1 MGTGDVR
8 VGAVRRAHDAAL
20 KAGCLAITPQV
31 SLVSTSLWRRPGST
45 GTMSA
50 PPDIQPPAK
59 KRKRMHY
66 ACVECNRRKHKCDRK
81 IPCGPCTQR
90 GIADACRPFEDG
102 DEHGDLRARLTRV
115 EHILE
120 ALLSRE
126 KATGQRLNPA
136 APESSDGHSRRSP
149 TASGSDK
156 RDLEDHEE
164 HLDGGLTGAAGN
176 YFGGNALPSV
186 TSTSIEAEVRGNHN
200 GPQTHSTTHSARTT
214 QANLALRQIIAEGG
228 APPEILL
235 NLLSEL
241 PPKDDISTLLD
252 IFFRD
257 INPVRFPL
265 PERDVRRA
273 FDELNAFTWGT
284 AREDGDDGASH
295 LIFLP
300 LLFMIIATTTFCLPL
315 AMSKRIDVK
324 TQAKRYYHS
333 YRRAASI
340 ASLLPATITLVYA
353 HLLATRFLII
363 IRTPGD
369 AWSLLGAT
377 LRTAQALGLHRDG
390 ARLGLPAP
398 EAERRRRLWSHLF
411 YSDSSICLMLGRP
424 MAVRV
429 SDCDALPP
437 GKTRLEED
445 EEDGVPDDQRIWDEH
460 PTRWTFAALR
470 HALAQITARVVE
482 HFQDLAGGRHYD
494 TVLALDREIITFY
507 EALPAP
513 YRLDA
518 GGKARTV
525 MSERLRGRKS
535 SSGDQQRASSRSTD
549 RGTIAGSPNEEE
561 LMEDGEP
568 DGKPSKPP
576 PYSDPEPGA
585 YPMLPTHRFMINTE
599 IQYVRIALH
608 RPYVLRAGEKYEPSR
623 NACFE
628 AARIDRRAR
637 DVFRR
642 EVQWPD
648 HRARRDH
655 MGGLYR
661 LFNSTMILGI
671 ALLLNPA
678 GPNAAEL
685 RGYLDDFIQLH
696 ASQTT
701 DPTTLFGS
709 VPPTKHSGSSTPT
722 PQMTREPPNQIH
734 TRHPGARAFSLD
746 SHNVS
751 FPPSRKTPPQGH
763 GRITSP
769 PPGSRRSRSRTT
781 LSSVIIPNS
790 APIENRP
797 LPPGASPTTTF
808 PQPFSPTT
816 FAVSNHRRSSS
827 VSLSP
832 TTPREAQTMLSPAP
846 RTVSPFLMLGM
857 NGVEGTPPH
866 DPNAALPPEAS
877 NSNSTPFGQHDM
889 LPFPDEP
896 QALFDQASWQYALT
910 NPGSMGIGWD
920 WASGTGA
927 AATNGLGLGLGI
939 PELGAIDTFVFGGQA
954 GLGDSSLFGGGGAG
968 SEASSSPPQLVVT
981 QADTPESLL
990 APGSEARVRSGAGK
1004 GKAPEGWGYWEGLV
1018 DAIANHQV
1026 GSNSSANTTN
1036 TRDASA

>member
-1 MGTGDVR
+1 
-8 VGAVRRAHDAAL
+8 
-20 KAGCLAITPQV
+20 
-31 SLVSTSLWRRPGST
+31 
-45 GTMSA
+45 MSA

-81 IPCGPCTQR
+81 IPC
-90 GIADACRPFEDG
+90 DG
-102 DEHGDLRARLTRV
+102 DEHGDLRARLSRV
-115 EHILE
+115 EHILDG
-120 ALLSRE
+120 LLARE
-126 KATGQRLNPA
+126 KVGQQATPP
-136 APESSDGHSRRSP
+136 APESSDGRSRRSP
-149 TASGSDK
+149 TASGSDR
-156 RDLEDHEE
+156 RDPEEREE

-186 TSTSIEAEVRGNHN
+186 TSTSIEAEVRGNPN
-200 GPQTHSTTHSARTT
+200 AQQPHSTTHSARTT
-214 QANLALRQIIAEGG
+214 QANLALRQLIAEGG
-228 APPEILL
+228 APPDILL
-235 NLLSEL
+235 TLLSEL
-241 PPKDDISTLLD
+241 PPKDDINTLLD
-252 IFFRD
+252 VFFRD

-265 PERDVRRA
+265 PDRDIRRA
-273 FDELNAFTWGT
+273 FDELNAFTWGP

-315 AMSKRIDVK
+315 AMSNRIDVK
-324 TQAKRYYHS
+324 LQAKRYYHY

-340 ASLLPATITLVYA
+340 ASLLPATTTLAYA

-424 MAVRV
+424 MAVRIG
-429 SDCDALPP
+429 DCDALPP
-437 GKTRLEED
+437 GRTRLDED
-445 EEDGVPDDQRIWDEH
+445 DEDDVPDEQRIWDER
-460 PTRWTFAALR
+460 PTRWTFSALR
-470 HALAQITARVVE
+470 HSLAQITARVVE

-494 TVLALDREIITFY
+494 NVLALDREIITFY
-507 EALPAP
+507 ESLPAP
-513 YRLDA
+513 YRLGA
-518 GGKARTV
+518 GEKARTV
-525 MSERLRGRKS
+525 MSERLRGRKQN
-535 SSGDQQRASSRSTD
+535 GRGQQRANSRSTD
-549 RGTIAGSPNEEE
+549 RGTIAGSPNQDES
-561 LMEDGEP
+561 MDGGPESDARP
-568 DGKPSKPP
+568 VKPP
-576 PYSDPEPGA
+576 PYDEPEPGA

-637 DVFRR
+637 EGFRR
-642 EVQWPD
+642 EVTWPD

-701 DPTTLFGS
+701 DVTSSREVKIIQLFRAKADDALRLRS
-709 VPPTKHSGSSTPT
+709 PTKLSGSSTPM
-722 PQMTREPPNQIH
+722 PQMTREPPSQIQH

-746 SHNVS
+746 SHS
-751 FPPSRKTPPQGH
+751 APFPSSSRTTPPQGH
-763 GRITSP
+763 GRILSP

-781 LSSVIIPNS
+781 LSSVLIPNS
-790 APIENRP
+790 APIDNRP

-808 PQPFSPTT
+808 SQPFSPTT
-816 FAVSNHRRSSS
+816 TFAISNHRRSSS

-832 TTPREAQTMLSPAP
+832 TTPREAQSMLSPAP
-846 RTVSPFLMLGM
+846 RAVSPFLMMGL
-857 NGVEGTPPH
+857 NGPENGTPPNNSN
-866 DPNAALPPEAS
+866 PALPDTA
-877 NSNSTPFGQHDM
+877 NSNTTPFGHHDV
-889 LPFPDEP
+889 LPFPDDT
-896 QALFDQASWQYALT
+896 QALFDQASWQYALA

-927 AATNGLGLGLGI
+927 AAAPNGLGLGLGLGI
-939 PELGAIDTFVFGGQA
+939 PELGAIDTFVFGSQTGF
-954 GLGDSSLFGGGGAG
+954 GDTNLLGGTG

-981 QADTPESLL
+981 QADTPEALL

-1018 DAIANHQV
+1018 DAIANHQGIG
-1026 GSNSSANTTN
+1026 GSSSASTS
-1036 TRDASA
+1036 TREPAS

>member
-1 MGTGDVR
+1 
-8 VGAVRRAHDAAL
+8 
-20 KAGCLAITPQV
+20 
-31 SLVSTSLWRRPGST
+31 
-45 GTMSA
+45 MSA
-50 PPDIQPPAK
+50 TTDIQPPTK

-90 GIADACRPFEDG
+90 GIADSCRPFEDG
-102 DEHGDLRARLTRV
+102 DEHGDLRARLSRV
-115 EHILE
+115 EHLLEGIL
-120 ALLSRE
+120 ARE
-126 KATGQRLNPA
+126 KSAGRVNPP
-136 APESSDGHSRRSP
+136 APDSSDGRSRRSP
-149 TASGSDK
+149 TASGSDR
-156 RDLEDHEE
+156 RDPEEREE

-186 TSTSIEAEVRGNHN
+186 TSTSIEAEVRGNPNAQPH
-200 GPQTHSTTHSARTT
+200 PTALSTRTT
-214 QANLALRQIIAEGG
+214 QANLALRQLIAEGG

-241 PPKDDISTLLD
+241 PPKDDISTFLD

-265 PERDVRRA
+265 PERDIRKS
-273 FDELNAFTWGT
+273 FEELNAFTWGT

-315 AMSKRIDVK
+315 AMSKRVDVK
-324 TQAKRYYHS
+324 TQARRYYHS

-340 ASLLPATITLVYA
+340 ASLLPATTTLIYA
-353 HLLATRFLII
+353 HMLATRFLII

-390 ARLGLPAP
+390 ARLGLPAS

-411 YSDSSICLMLGRP
+411 YSDSSMCLMLGRP

-445 EEDGVPDDQRIWDEH
+445 DEDEVADDQRIWDEH

-494 TVLALDREIITFY
+494 TVLALDREIVTFY
-507 EALPAP
+507 EALPPA

-518 GGKARTV
+518 GEKARTI
-525 MSERLRGRKS
+525 MSERLRGRQPN
-535 SSGDQQRASSRSTD
+535 GRDQQRANSRSTD
-549 RGTIAGSPNEEE
+549 RGTIAGSPNQDES
-561 LMEDGEP
+561 MEATEA
-568 DGKPSKPP
+568 DGKPAKPP
-576 PYSDPEPGA
+576 PYDEPEPGA

-599 IQYVRIALH
+599 VQYVRIALH

-696 ASQTT
+696 ASQSVDVTSSREVKIIQ
-701 DPTTLFGS
+701 LFRAKADDALRLRS
-709 VPPTKHSGSSTPT
+709 PTKQSGSSTPA
-722 PQMTREPPNQIH
+722 PQMTREPPNQVQH

-746 SHNVS
+746 SHNVP
-751 FPPSRKTPPQGH
+751 FPTSRKTPPQGH
-763 GRITSP
+763 GITSS

-781 LSSVIIPNS
+781 LSSVLIPNS

-797 LPPGASPTTTF
+797 LPPGASPTSF
-808 PQPFSPTT
+808 PQPFSPTTT
-816 FAVSNHRRSSS
+816 FAVSNHRRSNS
-827 VSLSP
+827 VSMSP
-832 TTPREAQTMLSPAP
+832 TTPREAQTLLSPAP
-846 RTVSPFLMLGM
+846 RDVSPFLMIGL
-857 NGVEGTPPH
+857 NGAGGGTPPNNGE
-866 DPNAALPPEAS
+866 PALPDSAP
-877 NSNSTPFGQHDM
+877 NPNTTPFGQHDV
-889 LPFPDEP
+889 LSFPDDT

-910 NPGSMGIGWD
+910 NPGSMSIGWD
-920 WASGTGA
+920 WTGA
-927 AATNGLGLGLGI
+927 GGTAANGLGLGLGI

-954 GLGDSSLFGGGGAG
+954 GLGDTSLLGGPSSEAG
-968 SEASSSPPQLVVT
+968 STPPQLVVT
-981 QADTPESLL
+981 QADTPEALL

-1018 DAIANHQV
+1018 DAIANHQGI
-1026 GSNSSANTTN
+1026 GSSSSSANTRET
-1036 TRDASA
+1036 TS

>member
-1 MGTGDVR
+1 
-8 VGAVRRAHDAAL
+8 
-20 KAGCLAITPQV
+20 
-31 SLVSTSLWRRPGST
+31 
-45 GTMSA
+45 MSA
-50 PPDIQPPAK
+50 PPDVQPPTK

-90 GIADACRPFEDG
+90 GISDTCRPFEDG
-102 DEHGDLRARLTRV
+102 DEHGDLRARLSRV
-115 EHILE
+115 EHILDG
-120 ALLSRE
+120 LLTRE
-126 KATGQRLNPA
+126 KGAGQQTSPP
-136 APESSDGHSRRSP
+136 APESSDGRSRRSP
-149 TASGSDK
+149 TASGSDR
-156 RDLEDHEE
+156 RDPEEREE

-186 TSTSIEAEVRGNHN
+186 TSTSIEAEVRGNPN
-200 GPQTHSTTHSARTT
+200 APQPHSTTLSARTT

-235 NLLSEL
+235 TLLSEL
-241 PPKDDISTLLD
+241 PPKDDISTFLD

-273 FDELNAFTWGT
+273 FEELNSFTWGT
-284 AREDGDDGASH
+284 AREDGDDGATH

-315 AMSKRIDVK
+315 AMSKRIDFK

-333 YRRAASI
+333 YRRAAAI
-340 ASLLPATITLVYA
+340 ASLLPATTTLIYA
-353 HLLATRFLII
+353 HMLATRFLII

-390 ARLGLPAP
+390 SRLGLPAP

-429 SDCDALPP
+429 SDCDAMPP
-437 GKTRLEED
+437 GKIRLEED
-445 EEDGVPDDQRIWDEH
+445 QEDHVPEDQRIWDEA

-494 TVLALDREIITFY
+494 TVLALDREIVAFY
-507 EALPAP
+507 EALPPA

-518 GGKARTV
+518 GEKARTT
-525 MSERLRGRKS
+525 MSERLRGRRPN
-535 SSGDQQRASSRSTD
+535 GRNQHRANSRSTD
-549 RGTIAGSPNEEE
+549 RGTITGSPDQDES
-561 LMEDGEP
+561 MESVAEP

-576 PYSDPEPGA
+576 PYDEPEPGA

-599 IQYVRIALH
+599 VQYVRIALH

-637 DVFRR
+637 EVFRR
-642 EVQWPD
+642 EVTWPD

-685 RGYLDDFIQLH
+685 RGYLDDFVQLH
-696 ASQTT
+696 AQTADVT
-701 DPTTLFGS
+701 SSRELKIIQLFRARADDALRLRS
-709 VPPTKHSGSSTPT
+709 PTKHSGSSTPT
-722 PQMTREPPNQIH
+722 PQMTREPPNQIQH
-734 TRHPGARAFSLD
+734 SRHPGARAFSLD
-746 SHNVS
+746 SHNVP
-751 FPPSRKTPPQGH
+751 FPPSSRNTPPQGP
-763 GRITSP
+763 GQITSP
-769 PPGSRRSRSRTT
+769 PAGSRRSRSRTT
-781 LSSVIIPNS
+781 LSSVLIPNS

-797 LPPGASPTTTF
+797 LPPGASPTATF
-808 PQPFSPTT
+808 SQPFSPTAT
-816 FAVSNHRRSSS
+816 FSISNHRRSSS

-832 TTPREAQTMLSPAP
+832 TTPREAQTLLSPAP
-846 RTVSPFLMLGM
+846 RAVSPFLMMGL
-857 NGVEGTPPH
+857 NGGENGTPPNNSH
-866 DPNAALPPEAS
+866 PALAPDNAS
-877 NSNSTPFGQHDM
+877 NPNSTPFGQQEI
-889 LPFPDEP
+889 LPFTDDT
-896 QALFDQASWQYALT
+896 QALFDQASWQYALA
-910 NPGSMGIGWD
+910 NPGSMGGLGWD
-920 WASGTGA
+920 WASGTGGTA
-927 AATNGLGLGLGI
+927 SNGLGLGLGI

-954 GLGDSSLFGGGGAG
+954 GIGDMGILGGPS

-981 QADTPESLL
+981 QADTPETLL

-1018 DAIANHQV
+1018 DAIVNHQGIG
-1026 GSNSSANTTN
+1026 GSSSSNTN
-1036 TRDASA
+1036 TREPSA

>member
-1 MGTGDVR
+1 
-8 VGAVRRAHDAAL
+8 
-20 KAGCLAITPQV
+20 
-31 SLVSTSLWRRPGST
+31 
-45 GTMSA
+45 MSA
-50 PPDIQPPAK
+50 PPDNQPPVK

-90 GIADACRPFEDG
+90 GIADTCRPFEDG
-102 DEHGDLRARLTRV
+102 DEHGDLRARLSRV
-115 EHILE
+115 EH
-120 ALLSRE
+120 LLDGLLARE
-126 KATGQRLNPA
+126 KVTTNSS
-136 APESSDGHSRRSP
+136 APDSSDGRSRRSP
-149 TASGSDK
+149 TASGSDRRELEE
-156 RDLEDHEE
+156 RDE

-186 TSTSIEAEVRGNHN
+186 TSTSIEAEVRGNPN
-200 GPQTHSTTHSARTT
+200 APQNHSSTLSARTT
-214 QANLALRQIIAEGG
+214 QANLALRQLIAEGG

-265 PERDVRRA
+265 PEKDVRRA
-273 FDELNAFTWGT
+273 FNELNAFTWGT
-284 AREDGDDGASH
+284 AREDGDDGAAH

-315 AMSKRIDVK
+315 AMSKRVDVK

-333 YRRAASI
+333 YRRAASV
-340 ASLLPATITLVYA
+340 ASLLPATTTLVYA
-353 HLLATRFLII
+353 HMLATRFLII

-390 ARLGLPAP
+390 ARLGLSAP

-429 SDCDALPP
+429 SDCDTLPP
-437 GKTRLEED
+437 GKTRLKEDDED
-445 EEDGVPDDQRIWDEH
+445 EVPDDQRIWDEH

-470 HALAQITARVVE
+470 NSLAQITARVVE
-482 HFQDLAGGRHYD
+482 HFQDLTSGRHYD
-494 TVLALDREIITFY
+494 TVLALDREIVTFY
-507 EALPAP
+507 EALPPP

-518 GGKARTV
+518 GEKARTV
-525 MSERLRGRKS
+525 MSERLRGRKPN
-535 SSGDQQRASSRSTD
+535 GRDQQRANSRSTD
-549 RGTIAGSPNEEE
+549 RGTIAGSPNQDES
-561 LMEDGEP
+561 MEGGPES
-568 DGKPSKPP
+568 DGKPAKPP
-576 PYSDPEPGA
+576 PYDEPEPGA

-599 IQYVRIALH
+599 VQYVRIALH

-637 DVFRR
+637 DTFRR

-696 ASQTT
+696 ASQSSDVTSSREVKIIQ
-701 DPTTLFGS
+701 LFRARADDALRLRS
-709 VPPTKHSGSSTPT
+709 PTKQSGSGTPT
-722 PQMTREPPNQIH
+722 PQMTREPPNQIQH
-734 TRHPGARAFSLD
+734 SRHPGSRAFSLD
-746 SHNVS
+746 SHNVP
-751 FPPSRKTPPQGH
+751 FPPSSRKTPPQGP

-781 LSSVIIPNS
+781 LSSVLIPNS

-797 LPPGASPTTTF
+797 LPPGASPSTTF
-808 PQPFSPTT
+808 PQAFSPTTT

-832 TTPREAQTMLSPAP
+832 TTPREAQAMLSPAP
-846 RTVSPFLMLGM
+846 RAVSPFLMMGL
-857 NGVEGTPPH
+857 NGGENGTPPNNSNPLAP
-866 DPNAALPPEAS
+866 DSTPNA
-877 NSNSTPFGQHDM
+877 NSTPFGQHDV
-889 LPFPDEP
+889 LPFPDET

-910 NPGSMGIGWD
+910 NPAMGLGWD
-920 WASGTGA
+920 WASGAGA
-927 AATNGLGLGLGI
+927 AASNGLGLGLGI
-939 PELGAIDTFVFGGQA
+939 PELGAIDTYVFGGQVGIGDA
-954 GLGDSSLFGGGGAG
+954 GYLGGPASD
-968 SEASSSPPQLVVT
+968 ASSSSPQLVVT
-981 QADTPESLL
+981 QADTPEALL

-1018 DAIANHQV
+1018 DAIANHQGIG
-1026 GSNSSANTTN
+1026 GSSSSNTN
-1036 TRDASA
+1036 ARESSS